1 MPSFQWCDTE
11 MISLPTASASV
22 EPITLWSK
30 FRENAAIQPSLRR
43 CVYIYMLSPQNFL
56 AGSLI
61 ERNGNSFTPT
71 GTSRRHCLHRSKP
84 QKHPAQRTAQLKSTD
99 SSIAVVSAPVGY

>member
-1 MPSFQWCDTE
+1 MPSFQCCDTE

-30 FRENAAIQPSLRR
+30 LRENAAIQPSSSRR
-43 CVYIYMLSPQNFL
+43 CVYICMLSPQNFL

-71 GTSRRHCLHRSKP
+71 GSYRRHCLHLSKP

-99 SSIAVVSAPVGY
+99 SSI